1 MDWQST
7 SSTLLQRLRDT
18 TDAEAWREFDRRYG
32 ELIVRY
38 CRARG
43 LQQADAEDIRQL
55 VLLSLS
61 KGLPGFEYS
70 PGRGR
75 FRAYLATCIRNTIFR
90 WSKRPNALTDG
101 LPEAE
106 EAVVDGSAPETDVL
120 FEQEWVRHH
129 FRLAMS
135 EVRRSFDQRSIEVF
149 DRLLRG
155 GSFQTVAAELSTTP
169 EAVRKVKDRIRD
181 RLRAIIAHQLAM
193 EDQVHRPVNPD
204 E

>member
-1 MDWQST
+1 MEWQST

-61 KGLPGFEYS
+61 KGLSGFAYS
-70 PGRGR
+70 PERGR

-90 WSKRPNALTDG
+90 WSKRPNSVLQG
-101 LPEAE
+101 LPEVE
-106 EAVVDGSAPETDVL
+106 ESIVDGGTTETDIL

-129 FRLAMS
+129 FRLAMG
-135 EVRRSFDQRSIEVF
+135 EVRRSFDQRSVDIF

-155 GSFQTVAAELSTTP
+155 GSFYTVAAELSTTP

-181 RLRAIIAHQLAM
+181 RLREIIAQQLAA
-193 EDQVHRPVNPD
+193 EEQPPRQVKPD
-204 E
+204 G